1 MITVALAKGA
11 LLKDSVARFAVAGL
25 DFSAALDKDNRQA
38 GVEKIQKY
46 FSQWRSRSGYFIKY
60 LFCEILNLVNVVG
73 QIYFTDR

>member
-1 MITVALAKGA
+1 MKTLIADLNEHTA
-11 LLKDSVARFAVAGL
+11 F
-25 DFSAALDKDNRQA
+25 LDKDNRQA